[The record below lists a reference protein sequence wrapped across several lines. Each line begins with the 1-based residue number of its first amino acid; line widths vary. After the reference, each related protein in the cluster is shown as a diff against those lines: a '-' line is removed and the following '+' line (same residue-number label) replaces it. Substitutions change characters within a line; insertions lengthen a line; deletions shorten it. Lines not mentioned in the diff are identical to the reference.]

1 MRKSHTAGAIAGG
14 LIGGLAITAMLIAG
28 ERRARA
34 TSELTQLERASA
46 EKLKLDTPPP
56 GFLPSGKEQAF
67 VQAGHLAL
75 SALAGAA
82 YAATVEEDAPVLA
95 SGVGFGLAFYG
106 VAHWIV
112 GPLLGVKKPEWTS
125 ARKVIAMHTINHIG
139 LGLLT
144 ALGAKASRNRQ
155 EQAQ

>member
-1 MRKSHTAGAIAGG
+1 MSKSHAAGAIAGG

-28 ERRARA
+28 ERRTRA
-34 TSELTQLERASA
+34 PSELIQLERASA
-46 EKLKLDTPPP
+46 EKLKLDTRPP
-56 GFLPSGKEQAF
+56 GCLPSAGEQAF

-82 YAATVEEDAPVLA
+82 YAATAEEDAPVLA

-106 VAHWIV
+106 LAHWIA

-155 EQAQ
+155 EQVQ